1 MSQTLAIDPVTFEV
15 LKNGF
20 DSIADEM
27 ALIIMRTAYSSIVRD
42 SLDYS
47 TAFCDRQGRMLAQGL
62 TTPLHL
68 GSFPEAMRHLTEEF
82 AGRMEP
88 GDIFALNDPY
98 GAGGMH
104 LPDIYAIKPLFVDGE
119 VEGYAATLT
128 HHSDVGGISP
138 GSNSVHSTEIFQEGL
153 RIPLLKLY
161 ERGEPNRTLFKI
173 IEKNTRLPLKVL
185 GDLRAQVAA
194 CNTAERTFAGLVQRY
209 GEETLRQYA
218 EELLNYS
225 ERMMRAEIAK
235 LPDGDYGFTDFI
247 DGLGEHPEPIRF
259 QVRVNVR
266 GDEIG
271 VDWTGTSPQV
281 SAGINTPIPF
291 TKSACYL
298 VLRSVVGRDLPNNEG
313 YMRPIS
319 VTAPAGTIVNA
330 VEPAACATRG
340 ITGFRIVDTMLG
352 AMAKIAPDRV
362 PAAGEGGVSWPS
374 IGGYVDGK
382 PFVYVESILGCWGGR
397 PDRDGVEGISN
408 PGANQS
414 NQPVEVIEAELP
426 LEVSRYEFVQDSGG
440 AGEHRGGLALRRE
453 YRLLAESAVLT
464 MRSDRREH
472 LPYGLNG
479 GRPGTPSLNVINPG
493 PDERVLPVLP
503 MEAVKLRRGDRFLHI
518 QAGGGGHGPR
528 WRREPF
534 AVLDD
539 VLDEKLS
546 EEYARREY
554 GVVIDWERQTVDL
567 ERTAAL
573 RAAMIAE
580 EQA

>member
-1 MSQTLAIDPVTFEV
+1 MSKTLALDPITFEV

-27 ALIIMRTAYSSIVRD
+27 ALIVMRTAYSAIVRD

-47 TAFCDRQGRMLAQGL
+47 TALCDRHGRMLAQGL

-68 GSFPEAMRHLTEEF
+68 GSFPEAMRHLVASYGGE
-82 AGRMEP
+82 MEP

-104 LPDIYAIKPLFVDGE
+104 LPDIYAIKPLFVNGE
-119 VEGYAATLT
+119 IEGYAATLT

-161 ERGEPNRTLFKI
+161 ERGEPNRTLFGI

-185 GDLRAQVAA
+185 GDIRAQVAA
-194 CNTAERTFAGLVQRY
+194 CNTAERSFVALTERY
-209 GEETLRQYA
+209 GVETIRHYA
-218 EELLNYS
+218 EELLDYS

-235 LPDGDYGFTDFI
+235 LPDGEYDFTDFI
-247 DGLGEHPEPIRF
+247 DGLGEAPEPIRF
-259 QVRVNVR
+259 QVRVSVR
-266 GDEIG
+266 GDEIA
-271 VDWTGTSPQV
+271 VDWTGTSLQV

-298 VLRSVVGRDLPNNEG
+298 VLRSVIGRDLPNNEG
-313 YMRPIS
+313 YMRPIE
-319 VTAPAGTIVNA
+319 VIAPAGTIVNA

-340 ITGFRIVDTMLG
+340 ITGFRMIDTLLG
-352 AMAKIAPDRV
+352 AMAQIVPARV

-397 PDRDGVEGISN
+397 PDRDGVDGISN

-414 NQPVEVIEAELP
+414 NQPVEVIETELP
-426 LEVSRYEFVQDSGG
+426 LEVIRYEFVQDSGG
-440 AGEHRGGLALRRE
+440 AGEYRGGLALRRE

-464 MRSDRREH
+464 MRSDRRGH
-472 LPYGLNG
+472 RPYGLNG
-479 GRPGTPSLNVINPG
+479 GQPGTPSLNLLNPG

-503 MEAVKLRRGDRFLHI
+503 MEAVRLKRGDRFLHV
-518 QAGGGGHGPR
+518 QAGGGGHGPQR
-528 WRREPF
+528 KRDPL
-534 AVLDD
+534 AVLED

-546 EEYARREY
+546 EDYARREY
-554 GVVIDWERQTVDL
+554 GVAIDRERQTVDL
-567 ERTAAL
+567 VRTAAL
-573 RAAMIAE
+573 RAE
-580 EQA
+580 EEA